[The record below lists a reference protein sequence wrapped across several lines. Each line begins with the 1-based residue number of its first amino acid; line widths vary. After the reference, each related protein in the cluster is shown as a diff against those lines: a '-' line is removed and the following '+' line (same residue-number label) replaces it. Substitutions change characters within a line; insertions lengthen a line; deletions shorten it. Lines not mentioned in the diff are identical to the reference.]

1 MPPDL
6 FIFLRRA
13 WSFDRRVTCRISAS
27 EHRATGRAVWAIP
40 TLHTDHS
47 GAEVVS
53 SHADNSNN
61 SISLTQTEEGTL
73 TLGNARDAA
82 SPPLT
87 VRAAYSWLWS
97 SPSSRNDAI
106 ITFPDGR
113 IFLEG
118 INFLGNAC
126 SAHHDCSPDSYEG
139 HFKRTEDGKGFC
151 ISYSVIG
158 PRKDYT
164 SITTYLPLQED

>member
-6 FIFLRRA
+6 FLFLRRA

-40 TLHTDHS
+40 TLHANNST
-47 GAEVVS
+47 AEVMS
-53 SHADNSNN
+53 SHADNNSTT

-82 SPPLT
+82 ALT
-87 VRAAYSWLWS
+87 VRAAYSWLWAS
-97 SPSSRNDAI
+97 SSSQSDAVI
-106 ITFPDGR
+106 QFPDGR

-118 INFLGNAC
+118 INFLGSAC